1 MLLIG
6 GKLVSIG
13 VAHIVDCIDCVRGG
27 THPGRPRLHHART
40 VASIGHHRTVW
51 RLFNL
56 AWQKGLR
63 RCEVAWRM
71 HLLQDGG
78 HAMLSILFLSHLGK
92 LAFRNGSL
100 LVSLLQLL
108 VRQEVLGH
116 DARDFFKV
124 IEDGK
129 AGILYF
135 LFRWAE
141 LTEVVV

>member
-1 MLLIG
+1 
-6 GKLVSIG
+6 
-13 VAHIVDCIDCVRGG
+13 
-27 THPGRPRLHHART
+27 
-40 VASIGHHRTVW
+40 
-51 RLFNL
+51 
-56 AWQKGLR
+56 
-63 RCEVAWRM
+63 
-71 HLLQDGG
+71 
-78 HAMLSILFLSHLGK
+78 MLSILFLSHLGK